1 MLRVIILAS
10 LVEIFKIKSLLF
22 ILLTGTYLS
31 ADFIDYNIKPPS
43 LKTSQFMSIKISDAK
58 ELKFSSSNINEL
70 SALAYKKDILYILS
84 DKGFL
89 HHFSILIEDDKIKK
103 LSLKKT
109 IKLKGKKLDSEGLV
123 LKDDKLLISF
133 ERKPK
138 VVLYSKDGIK
148 IKKKKI
154 YKDLR
159 NIKNYKSKN
168 KALESVAYNKKY
180 GIITAPE
187 LPLKKSDKKYHT
199 LYSKKKKWDFLACGG
214 ITALEFMS
222 KNEIMILQRDFNSL
236 TRRRVATISKLNLK
250 NLEYTVLAKLDSS
263 KGWNIDNFEG
273 LTKVDEKKYLM
284 ISDDNNSFFQK
295 TLLVLFEVD

>member
-1 MLRVIILAS
+1 ML
-10 LVEIFKIKSLLF
+10 KNLLIVLF
-22 ILLTGTYLS
+22 FTTFLS
-31 ADFIDYNIKPPS
+31 ADITDYEIKPSS
-43 LKTSQFMSIKISDAK
+43 LKTSQFMNIKILDSK
-58 ELKFSSSNINEL
+58 ELRFSSSQINEL
-70 SALAYKKDILYILS
+70 SALAYEKDTLYALG

-89 HHFSILIEDDKIKK
+89 HKFIILIKDNKIKK
-103 LSLKKT
+103 ISLQKT
-109 IKLKGKKLDSEGLV
+109 IKLKGDKLDSEGLV

-138 VVLYSKDGIK
+138 VVLYSKDGKK

-154 YKDLR
+154 HKELRDIKEYKR
-159 NIKNYKSKN
+159 KN
-168 KALESVAYNKKY
+168 KALEAVAYNKKY
-180 GIITAPE
+180 GVLTAPE
-187 LPLKKSDKKYHT
+187 LPLKKSNKNYHT
-199 LYSKKKKWDFLACGG
+199 LYSKKRKWDFSACGS

-222 KNEIMILQRDFNSL
+222 KDEVMVLQRDFNSL
-236 TRRRVATISKLNLK
+236 TRRRVTTISKLNLK
-250 NLEYTVLAKLDSS
+250 NLEYKILAKLDTQ